1 MKEALVFKDE
11 RLKNFNENL
20 ELIVKLN
27 LYINNQLKNHNGCII
42 WRSKGIKF
50 NKWVCR

>member
-27 LYINNQLKNHNGCII
+27 LYINNQLKKIMGV
-42 WRSKGIKF
+42 SFGGPK
-50 NKWVCR
+50 V